1 MKVLKSVFEIDE
13 NRESAQGKEKAQ
25 SVLKDFSLEYRTRAI
40 ITRSLYTFYPLF
52 EVHLCTVTFGLMY
65 GL

>member
-25 SVLKDFSLEYRTRAI
+25 SVLKDFSLE
-40 ITRSLYTFYPLF
+40 
-52 EVHLCTVTFGLMY
+52 
-65 GL
+65 